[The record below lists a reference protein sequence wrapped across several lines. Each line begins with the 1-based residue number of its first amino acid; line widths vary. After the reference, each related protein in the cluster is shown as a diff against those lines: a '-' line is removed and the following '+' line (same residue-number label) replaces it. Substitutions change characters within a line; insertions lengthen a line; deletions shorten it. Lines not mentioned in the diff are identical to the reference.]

1 MHAYLQLSNWAFL
14 LAFFSCTP
22 YSFVVYFIQCEG
34 LAMHYLQNEIC
45 SLIAAAE
52 GISDFIA
59 PPQTANDGILQFGPI
74 RLVLLISWV
83 YLCMNSVHRV
93 EFGKLVKPELK
104 AMTNVF
110 AILIGP
116 FILFVLYVANTSRR
130 YQEGQIDFDGIIQEL
145 VGIVFN
151 WAPRERAKKM
161 APQKAIELMDSS
173 GRSFAEVY
181 GERSG
186 SAQNKDSQE
195 GNEIIEMAEKIIL
208 EAIHERASDILI
220 DPKTA
225 GDFIVRFR
233 IDGFLHTAREIE
245 PDKCVALINSIKAVS
260 NMDISEKRRPQDG
273 SFMAKIP
280 AGSVYFRIASAGVM
294 GGEKLSIRV
303 LNQSTGMIALDEVG
317 FSQKSLELISDIVHQ
332 PSGMVLVC
340 GPTGSGKSTSL
351 YAMLNTIDFYTRN
364 VITVEDPIEYVL
376 PAVSQIE
383 VNPKADIT
391 FASTLRSILRQDP
404 DVISVGE
411 IRDGETAGMAL
422 QASQTGH
429 LVLATLHSSSNI
441 GTLVRLMD
449 LGIKPLLLASALSV
463 IISQRLVRKLCDE
476 CKRPAQLSAEQIEG
490 FRKRGLDPSGIMEA
504 VGCRYCRSTGF
515 RGRTAI
521 VDILTLDDDVRANL
535 INAELKPGDLKKK
548 GDEKGRST
556 LRKEGLKKVLAG
568 LTTLDEVKRVTSN
581 LG

>member
-1 MHAYLQLSNWAFL
+1 MLD
-14 LAFFSCTP
+14 
-22 YSFVVYFIQCEG
+22 
-34 LAMHYLQNEIC
+34 LQNEIY
-45 SLIAAAE
+45 SLIAAAD

-59 PPQTANDGILQFGPI
+59 PPQTANDGVLIFGPI
-74 RLVLLISWV
+74 RLVLLISWI
-83 YLCMNSVHRV
+83 YLCMNSVHRI
-93 EFGKLVKPELK
+93 EFGTLVKPEYK
-104 AMTNVF
+104 ALVNVF
-110 AILIGP
+110 AIIIGP
-116 FILFVLYVANTSRR
+116 FIVFVLYVANTSRR
-130 YQEGQIDFDGIIQEL
+130 YQEGQIDFEGIIQEL
-145 VGIVFN
+145 IGNLLN
-151 WAPRERAKKM
+151 WAPRERAKKI
-161 APQKAIELMDSS
+161 APTKAIELMDSS

-181 GERSG
+181 GEQSG
-186 SAQNKDSQE
+186 SANKESQE
-195 GNEIIEMAEKIIL
+195 SNEIIQMAEDIIL

-220 DPKTA
+220 DPKTT
-225 GDFIVRFR
+225 GDFVVRFR

-245 PDKCVALINSIKAVS
+245 PDKCVALINSVKAVS

-303 LNQSTGMIALDEVG
+303 LNQSTGMLALDEIG
-317 FSQKSLELISDIVHQ
+317 LSQHSLELISDIVHQ
-332 PSGMVLVC
+332 PSGMVIVC

-376 PAVSQIE
+376 PSVSQIE

-391 FASTLRSILRQDP
+391 FATTLRSILRQDP

-441 GTLVRLMD
+441 GTIVRLMD
-449 LGIKPLLLASALSV
+449 LGVKPLLLASALSV

-476 CKRPAQLSAEQIEG
+476 CKRPAQLSAEQVEG
-490 FRKRGLDPSGIMEA
+490 FRKRGLDPSAIMEP
-504 VGCRYCRSTGF
+504 VGCRHCRSTGF

-521 VDILTLDDDVRANL
+521 VDILTLDDNIRANL
-535 INAELKPGDLKKK
+535 INADLKPGDLKQK
-548 GDEKGRST
+548 GDEKGRSS

-568 LTTLDEVKRVTSN
+568 LTTLEEVKRVTTN

>member
-1 MHAYLQLSNWAFL
+1 
-14 LAFFSCTP
+14 
-22 YSFVVYFIQCEG
+22 
-34 LAMHYLQNEIC
+34 MHYLQNEIY
-45 SLIAAAE
+45 SLIVAAE
-52 GISDFIA
+52 GITDIIA
-59 PPQTANDGILQFGPI
+59 PPQAANDGILQFSPI
-74 RLVLLISWV
+74 RLVLLISWI

-93 EFGKLVKPELK
+93 EFGNLVKPEYK
-104 AMTNVF
+104 AITNVF

-130 YQEGQIDFDGIIQEL
+130 YQEGQIDFDDIIQEV
-145 VGIVFN
+145 VGSILN
-151 WAPRERAKKM
+151 WAPRERAKKV
-161 APQKAIELMDSS
+161 APKKAIELMDSS

-181 GERSG
+181 GEKSG
-186 SAQNKDSQE
+186 SANKDSGE
-195 GNEIIEMAEKIIL
+195 RNEIIKMAENIIL

-225 GDFIVRFR
+225 GDFVIRFR
-233 IDGFLHTAREIE
+233 IDGFLHIAREIE
-245 PDKCVALINSIKAVS
+245 PEKCVALINSIKAVS

-273 SFMAKIP
+273 AFMAKIP
-280 AGSVYFRIASAGVM
+280 EGSVYFRIASAGVM

-303 LNQSTGMIALDEVG
+303 LNQSTGMIGLDEIG
-317 FSQKSLELISDIVHQ
+317 LSEQSLRLISHIVHQ
-332 PSGMVLVC
+332 PSGMVIVC

-383 VNPKADIT
+383 VNPKANIT
-391 FASTLRSILRQDP
+391 FANTLRSILRQDP

-449 LGIKPLLLASALSV
+449 LGVKPLLLASALSV
-463 IISQRLVRKLCDE
+463 IISQRLVRKLCED
-476 CKRPAQLSAEQIEG
+476 CKKPANLSDEQIEE
-490 FRKRGLDPSGIMEA
+490 FRKKGLDPSGIMEP
-504 VGCRYCRSTGF
+504 VGCRNCRSTGF

-521 VDILTLDDDVRANL
+521 VDILTLDEGIRTNL
-535 INAELKPGDLKKK
+535 INADLKPGDLKQK
-548 GDEKGRST
+548 GDEKGRSS

-568 LTTLDEVKRVTSN
+568 LTTLDEVKRVTTN